1 MLKHF
6 TPFALLFALLAL
18 SLCTREN
25 AEELSAEETAQIET
39 IDSVATEIEASIET
53 IESETQSAEES
64 IDALLD
70 EVEEPTN

>member
-6 TPFALLFALLAL
+6 TPFLLLFALLVL

-25 AEELSAEETAQIET
+25 TENLSAEETAQIET
-39 IDSVATEIEASIET
+39 IDSVAKALETSIET
-53 IESETQSAEES
+53 IESETQSAEET

-70 EVEEPTN
+70 EVEESAN